1 MCEDSKR
8 KSRIVEQI
16 AQASQEIS
24 ALQSTQFELLG
35 NVTKLDAKL
44 CGLKTE
50 VSDTEL
56 LKSERLQLLCLDKEF
71 SLQAQY
77 QDQLGRDRQEMKAVV
92 CSLEQKLHNAM
103 DENFRLRREL
113 KQRANLPNKR
123 MHNFGDPFP
132 AVSHCQHPGRIAL
145 NRC

>member
-1 MCEDSKR
+1 MEH
-8 KSRIVEQI
+8 I

-77 QDQLGRDRQEMKAVV
+77 QNQLGRDRQEMKAVV
-92 CSLEQKLHNAM
+92 CSLERKLHNAL

-113 KQRANLPNKR
+113 KHRAHLPNKR
-123 MHNFGDPFP
+123 MHDCGNAVPS
-132 AVSHCQHPGRIAL
+132 VSHCQRPGIIAF
-145 NRC
+145 NQC